1 MSGLRS
7 QRPTS
12 PARAEH
18 LIAIDRIAPNPDQPR
33 RSFPEDAL
41 DDLAASIREKGI
53 IQPLIL
59 RADPRRPDGFQIV
72 AGERRWRAAQR
83 AQLHEVPA
91 IVRDLDDTEVLEVAI
106 IENIQRADLNPVE
119 EASELPPA
127 DGPIRPHAG
136 TLAEALGKSRSH
148 IANMLRLLNLAPD
161 TLALLRDGKI
171 TTGHA
176 RALLTAQDPSALARR
191 IVDEGLSVRETERLA
206 KEPPKDKGGAG
217 PKGKGRAAE
226 KDADTRDARERS
238 RRRARHDGQH
248 RPRRRWRSR
257 TPDRALSVF
266 RGTGRTLPPPV
277 HHGRRPG
284 RLRVHHARSAPVRR
298 LRTSRPSAVARRR
311 PSARDRRPSATIPL
325 IKRDFSPGISSSG
338 TPSANLSPIITASAR
353 SSSGVTVSRRFSPD
367 PVVSTW
373 PSQPRGDSGVSVA
386 TRSSPSVS
394 RPCAPGPIPA
404 QSPERQ

>member
-1 MSGLRS
+1 MTEKRLERRGLGRGLS
-7 QRPTS
+7 ALMADVGPAVATSTS

-18 LIAIDRIAPNPDQPR
+18 LIAIDRISPNPDQPR

-119 EASELPPA
+119 EAASYRQLMDRFGHTQE
-127 DGPIRPHAG
+127 RM
-136 TLAEALGKSRSH
+136 AEALGKSRSH

-226 KDADTRDARERS
+226 KDADTRALENDLAAALGMTVSIDHDAGGE
-238 RRRARHDGQH
+238 A
-248 RPRRRWRSR
+248 
-257 TPDRALSVF
+257 
-266 RGTGRTLPPPV
+266 
-277 HHGRRPG
+277 G
-284 RLRVHHARSAPVRR
+284 RLTVRYRSFEELDELCRR
-298 LRTSRPSAVARRR
+298 LS
-311 PSARDRRPSATIPL
+311 IM
-325 IKRDFSPGISSSG
+325 
-338 TPSANLSPIITASAR
+338 
-353 SSSGVTVSRRFSPD
+353 
-367 PVVSTW
+367 
-373 PSQPRGDSGVSVA
+373 GDVLA
-386 TRSSPSVS
+386 D
-394 RPCAPGPIPA
+394 
-404 QSPERQ
+404 